1 MSPHSPLRNSHI
13 RQLWTGLLLSAFGD
27 EIYKIALVWTVVSV
41 VSTSAGWFSAAQA
54 GSVLL
59 FSLFGGVLADRWN
72 HRRTMIAM
80 DLLRAVLVVL
90 PPVLATFLNLSIW
103 VLLPVAA
110 LVSGLKAFFDPALQ
124 AYLPMLAEQKQILQR
139 TNGLFDSTRRLAR
152 IVGPSLAAPLQL
164 LVQPLQF
171 FTINA
176 MTFVVSA
183 LMIACLPQCHT
194 EAMAASESVFQRVV
208 YGVRALRGQAIMQ
221 YLLLGHGIV
230 NGAWQLG
237 LVLSTALIIQSQHE
251 GSVALYGLIM
261 SSYGIGNVVAN
272 IWVSRLCIGNPIVP
286 VVGGRLIASA
296 GFIALGLAP
305 TPALMMAAAAFAAVG
320 APLSNIPFLNL
331 LQQRFSRA
339 DIARVYR
346 LRMVSEGGFILIAMA
361 ISPSLFKLM
370 APDMVVVG
378 SGLTIGLVGTYGW
391 LRFGVGKSR
400 LEFEK

>member
-1 MSPHSPLRNSHI
+1 MSPHSPLRNPPI

-41 VSTSAGWFSAAQA
+41 AGTSAGLFSAAQA

-59 FSLFGGVLADRWN
+59 FSLFGGVIADRWN
-72 HRRTMIAM
+72 HRQTMIAA
-80 DLLRAVLVVL
+80 DLSRAVLVVL
-90 PPVLATFLNLSIW
+90 PPLIATFLNLSVW

-110 LVSGLKAFFDPALQ
+110 LVSGLNAFFDPALQ
-124 AYLPMLAEQKQILQR
+124 AYLPTLTDDKQTLQR

-152 IVGPSLAAPLQL
+152 ILGPSLAAPLQL
-164 LVQPLQF
+164 FVPPLQF

-176 MTFVVSA
+176 VTFVISA
-183 LMIACLPQCHT
+183 LTIARLPRCRT
-194 EAMAASESVFQRVV
+194 EPVPSSESVIRRIV
-208 YGVRALRGQAIMQ
+208 YGIHALRAHAMMQ

-237 LVLSTALIIQSQHE
+237 LVLSTALIIQSEHG
-251 GSVALYGLIM
+251 GSVAFYGFVM
-261 SSYGIGNVVAN
+261 SSYGVGNVLAN
-272 IWVSRLCIGNPIVP
+272 IWVSRLRIGNPMVL
-286 VVGGRLIASA
+286 VVAGRFVASA

-305 TPALMMAAAAFAAVG
+305 SPELMMAAAAFAAVG

-346 LRMVSEGGFILIAMA
+346 LRMVSEWGFILIAMA

-370 APDMVVVG
+370 PANMVVIGCGLTMGIVGIYGWVRFG
-378 SGLTIGLVGTYGW
+378 SGK
-391 LRFGVGKSR
+391 FQP
-400 LEFEK
+400 EFEK